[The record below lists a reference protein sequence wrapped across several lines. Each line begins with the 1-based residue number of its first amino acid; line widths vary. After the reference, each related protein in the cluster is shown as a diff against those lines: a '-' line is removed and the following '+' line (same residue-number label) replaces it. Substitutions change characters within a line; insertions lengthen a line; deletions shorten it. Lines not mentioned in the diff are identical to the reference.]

1 MFTVV
6 CPAHHDLCGTL
17 RIVASDDTPRLPRRI
32 AMTIQSTGYNT
43 TSTTRAGIGTG
54 PVLASS
60 TLNGEN
66 VRNAA
71 GEDLGQIKDLM
82 IDTASGTIQY
92 AVLSFGGWLGMG
104 DKLFA
109 VPWNSMRL
117 DTENHCLV
125 LDVSRD
131 RLKDA
136 PGFDKDNWPDFAD
149 PTFTS
154 RISSYYH

>member
-1 MFTVV
+1 
-6 CPAHHDLCGTL
+6 
-17 RIVASDDTPRLPRRI
+17 
-32 AMTIQSTGYNT
+32 MTIQSTGYNT
-43 TSTTRAGIGTG
+43 TDTTRAGMGTG

-66 VRNAA
+66 VRNAS
-71 GEDLGQIKDLM
+71 GEDLGEIKDLM

-109 VPWNSMRL
+109 VPWNAMRL
-117 DTENHCLV
+117 DTANHCLV
-125 LDVSRD
+125 LDVSKD

-149 PTFTS
+149 TTFTN
-154 RISSYYH
+154 RISNYYH

>member
-1 MFTVV
+1 
-6 CPAHHDLCGTL
+6 
-17 RIVASDDTPRLPRRI
+17 
-32 AMTIQSTGYNT
+32 MTIQSTGYNT
-43 TSTTRAGIGTG
+43 TNASRAGLGTG

-66 VRNAA
+66 VRNAS
-71 GEDLGQIKDLM
+71 GEDLGEIKDLM

-104 DKLFA
+104 NKLFA
-109 VPWNSMRL
+109 VPWNAMRL

-125 LDVSRD
+125 LDVTKE

-136 PGFDKDNWPDFAD
+136 PGFDQDNWPDFAD
-149 PTFTS
+149 TTFTN

>member
-1 MFTVV
+1 M
-6 CPAHHDLCGTL
+6 
-17 RIVASDDTPRLPRRI
+17 S
-32 AMTIQSTGYNT
+32 IQSTGYNT
-43 TSTTRAGIGTG
+43 TNANRAGLGAGT
-54 PVLASS
+54 VLASS

-66 VRNAA
+66 VRNAS
-71 GEDLGQIKDLM
+71 GEDLGEIKDLM

-92 AVLSFGGWLGMG
+92 AVLSFGGWMGMG

-109 VPWNSMRL
+109 VPWNAMRL

-125 LDVSRD
+125 LDVPKD

-149 PTFTS
+149 TTFTN
-154 RISSYYH
+154 RISNYYH

>member
-1 MFTVV
+1 
-6 CPAHHDLCGTL
+6 
-17 RIVASDDTPRLPRRI
+17 
-32 AMTIQSTGYNT
+32 MTIQSTGYNT
-43 TSTTRAGIGTG
+43 TNPTRTGMGTG

-66 VRNAA
+66 VRNAS
-71 GEDLGQIKDLM
+71 GEDLGEIKDLM

-109 VPWNSMRL
+109 VPWNAMRL

-125 LDVSRD
+125 LDVSKE

-136 PGFDKDNWPDFAD
+136 PGFDQDNRPDFAD
-149 PTFTS
+149 TTFTN
-154 RISSYYH
+154 RISSYNH

>member
-1 MFTVV
+1 M
-6 CPAHHDLCGTL
+6 
-17 RIVASDDTPRLPRRI
+17 S
-32 AMTIQSTGYNT
+32 IQSTGY
-43 TSTTRAGIGTG
+43 TSTRPAGIGSG

-66 VRNAA
+66 VRNAQ
-71 GEDLGQIKDLM
+71 GEDLGEIKDLM
-82 IDTASGTIQY
+82 INTTDGTIEY

-109 VPWNSMRL
+109 VPWNAMRL

-125 LDVSRD
+125 LDVPKE

-149 PTFTS
+149 TTFTS
-154 RISSYYH
+154 RISNYYH

>member
-1 MFTVV
+1 
-6 CPAHHDLCGTL
+6 
-17 RIVASDDTPRLPRRI
+17 
-32 AMTIQSTGYNT
+32 MTIQSTGY
-43 TSTTRAGIGTG
+43 TSTTRTGIGSG

-66 VRNAA
+66 VRNAQ
-71 GEDLGQIKDLM
+71 GEDLGEIKDLM
-82 IDTASGTIQY
+82 INTADGTIEY

-109 VPWNSMRL
+109 VPWNTMRL
-117 DTENHCLV
+117 DTVNHCLV
-125 LDVSRD
+125 LDVPKE

-149 PTFTS
+149 PTFTN
-154 RISSYYH
+154 RISNYYH

>member
-1 MFTVV
+1 
-6 CPAHHDLCGTL
+6 
-17 RIVASDDTPRLPRRI
+17 
-32 AMTIQSTGYNT
+32 MTIQSTGNSAT
-43 TSTTRAGIGTG
+43 TPRAGMGTG

-60 TLNGEN
+60 TLSGEN
-66 VRNAA
+66 VRNAS
-71 GEDLGQIKDLM
+71 GEDLGEIKDLM

-109 VPWNSMRL
+109 VPWNAMRL

-125 LDVSRD
+125 LDVPKE

-136 PGFDKDNWPDFAD
+136 PGFDQDNWPDFAD
-149 PTFTS
+149 TTFTN

>member
-1 MFTVV
+1 
-6 CPAHHDLCGTL
+6 
-17 RIVASDDTPRLPRRI
+17 
-32 AMTIQSTGYNT
+32 MTNPSTGYT
-43 TSTTRAGIGTG
+43 TNAPRAGMGTG
-54 PVLASS
+54 TVLASS

-71 GEDLGQIKDLM
+71 GEDLGEIKDLM

-92 AVLSFGGWLGMG
+92 AVLSFGGVLGMG

-117 DTENHCLV
+117 DTVNHCLV
-125 LDVSRD
+125 LDVPKE

-149 PTFTS
+149 TSFTN
-154 RISSYYH
+154 RISNYYH

>member
-1 MFTVV
+1 M
-6 CPAHHDLCGTL
+6 TL
-17 RIVASDDTPRLPRRI
+17 
-32 AMTIQSTGYNT
+32 QSTGYNT
-43 TSTTRAGIGTG
+43 TNTPGMGVG

-60 TLNGEN
+60 TLSGES

-71 GEDLGQIKDLM
+71 GEDLGEIKDLM
-82 IDTASGTIQY
+82 IDTTNGTIQY

-109 VPWNSMRL
+109 VPWDAMRL

-125 LDVSRD
+125 LDVSRE

-149 PTFTS
+149 GTFAD